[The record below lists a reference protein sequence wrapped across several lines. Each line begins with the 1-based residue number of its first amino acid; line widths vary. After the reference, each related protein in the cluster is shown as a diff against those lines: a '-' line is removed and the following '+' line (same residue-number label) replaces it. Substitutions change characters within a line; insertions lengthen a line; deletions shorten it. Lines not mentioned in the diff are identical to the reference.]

1 MNRDIDLASC
11 NYIKCILMLAVVLCH
26 SCAFWGGGW
35 FSAVTPS
42 VIVPPLGWLSSW
54 LGTFHVSGFVLVSGY
69 LYYYLRYEA
78 GKYRDIKIFFLNKF
92 KRLIIPYIF
101 VSLVWVI
108 PFAVYF
114 YHYSISDLFV
124 NYVLGASPSQLWFLL
139 MLFGVFVII
148 YPLSNFLARSRV
160 ITVIGLAAI
169 SYMLGYVVSYISK
182 GVFQIGTSFS
192 YVPYFLIGFLFR
204 KYWADINSKKLV
216 AVAMGGGLLNIL
228 LFLFLHGIIV
238 QPVTGMIATFITLL
252 CKLSG
257 TIGVFCFLLVLFR
270 NLRSISLLERLSD
283 YSFPIYLFHQQVI
296 YLVICQID
304 KSSQPV
310 VTACC
315 CFFLSIAV
323 SSCLTGILMQNKI
336 TNTLLGC
343 KKV

>member
-204 KYWADINSKKLV
+204 KYWADINCKKLV
-216 AVAMGGGLLNIL
+216 AVAMVGGASEYSVVS
-228 LFLFLHGIIV
+228 FLARNNSSTSHRYDSYFYYSFM
-238 QPVTGMIATFITLL
+238 Q
-252 CKLSG
+252 
-257 TIGVFCFLLVLFR
+257 TIWYNRCFLL
-270 NLRSISLLERLSD
+270 
-283 YSFPIYLFHQQVI
+283 SFSTV
-296 YLVICQID
+296 
-304 KSSQPV
+304 
-310 VTACC
+310 
-315 CFFLSIAV
+315 
-323 SSCLTGILMQNKI
+323 
-336 TNTLLGC
+336 
-343 KKV
+343 